1 MSIPS
6 SLINNAKLSSWI
18 EFHSDGT
25 VSLKSGKVE
34 LGQGIS
40 TSLMQIAADELGV
53 DIESIHLISG
63 NTINAPNEGWTSASI
78 SIEVGGKAIRLI
90 CSNIRKLCLTQ
101 ASKLIGVDSSEII
114 IERGIFYN
122 RSKTKSE
129 SYFSLTRLI
138 NLDQPFD
145 CIEGNFA
152 APNKRYVGHSL
163 PRIDLPRK
171 IEGNGFIQDFVLPDM
186 LHARILRGPE
196 YESFIQSINETA
208 IRALMGVS
216 HFVRDGQFLAICGEN
231 EGLIALAAKKA
242 LQYVSWS
249 AGNSA
254 QLDDFD
260 KFLRENQVAPEIVY
274 ESKSADEDIIVREY
288 ESSFSKPFLAHASI
302 GTVCAVADFNGDKLH
317 IWTQSQGVYPLR
329 ACIAKFFG
337 MSEDFVEVV
346 HIDGAGCYGHNGADD
361 VALDASIISVATKRP
376 VRVVWSRAD
385 ELGVAPF
392 GSAMRID
399 LKAGLNE
406 KNRIVAWTN
415 VIYSLGHLIRP
426 GWGDTVN
433 LLAATEVENSFPA
446 PEIKDPPMT
455 PFGGGAAR
463 NSVPL
468 YDFKNERVELNLVQQ
483 SPIRT
488 SALRALGAF
497 GNVFAIESLIDD
509 VAHDVG
515 QDPVDFRLLHLSD
528 ERAKKVIET
537 VVRECH
543 YQKGKSGMG
552 DWGQGFAFAQYKN
565 NGAYFA
571 IHVEVDLSEA
581 VKISKVTAA
590 VDAGQIINPDFVRN
604 QIEGGIIQAISW
616 TIKEEVTWSRKDIEN
631 RSWENYP
638 IIGFSDIPSEIN
650 VHILERSEYPSYGV
664 GECAAGPVAGAIGNA
679 IFNALGVRVRD
690 LPITYERIAK
700 ALV

>member
-18 EFHSDGT
+18 DFHLDGT

-40 TSLMQIAADELGV
+40 TSLMQIAADELGI
-53 DIESIHLISG
+53 DIESIRLTSG
-63 NTINAPNEGWTSASI
+63 NTIDAPNEGWTSASI

-90 CSNIRKLCLTQ
+90 CSNIRKLCLAQ
-101 ASKLIGVDSSEII
+101 ASEIMGIDPNKII
-114 IERGIFYN
+114 IERGIFYDH
-122 RSKTKSE
+122 SKTKSE
-129 SYFSLTRLI
+129 SYFNLVRLI
-138 NLDQPFD
+138 DLHQPFN
-145 CIEGNFA
+145 CVEGNFSE
-152 APNKRYVGHSL
+152 PENRYVGHSH

-171 IEGNGFIQDFVLPDM
+171 IKGNGFIQDFVLPNM
-186 LHARILRGPE
+186 LHARILRGRE
-196 YESFIQSINETA
+196 YGSFIQAINETA
-208 IRALMGVS
+208 IKSLMGVS
-216 HFVRDGQFLAICGEN
+216 HFVRDGQFIAICGEN

-242 LQYVSWS
+242 RQHISWS
-249 AGNSA
+249 AGNLA
-254 QLDDFD
+254 QLADFD
-260 KFLRENQVAPEIVY
+260 EFIKENQVTPEIVH
-274 ESKSADEDIIVREY
+274 ELKNDDDDIIVREY

-302 GTVCAVADFNGDKLH
+302 GTVCAVADYNRDKLR

-337 MSEDFVEVV
+337 MREDFVEVV
-346 HIDGAGCYGHNGADD
+346 HIDGSGCYGHNGADD

-376 VRVVWSRAD
+376 VRVVWSRED

-392 GSAMRID
+392 GSAMRIN
-399 LKAGLNE
+399 LKAGLNV
-406 KNRIVAWTN
+406 KNKIVSWTN
-415 VIYSLGHLIRP
+415 VIFSLGHLIRP

-433 LLAATEVENSFPA
+433 LLAATEVERSFSP

-468 YDFKNERVELNLVQQ
+468 YDFKNSKVELNLVKR

-497 GNVFAIESLIDD
+497 ANVFAMESFIDD
-509 VAHDVG
+509 LAHDLG
-515 QDPVDFRLLHLSD
+515 QDPIDFRLSHLSD
-528 ERAKKVIET
+528 ERARKVIET

-552 DWGQGFAFAQYKN
+552 DWGHGFAFAQYKN

-571 IHVEVDLSEA
+571 IHVEVDLSET
-581 VKISKVTAA
+581 VRISKVTAA
-590 VDAGQIINPDFVRN
+590 VDAGEIINPDFVRN

-616 TIKEEVTWSRKDIEN
+616 TIKEEVSWSKEDIEN

-638 IIGFSDIPSEIN
+638 IIGFSDIPSEID
-650 VHILERSEYPSYGV
+650 VHILERSDYPSFGV

-679 IFNALGVRVRD
+679 IFNALGVRIRD
-690 LPITYERIAK
+690 LPMTYERIAK
-700 ALV
+700 AFA